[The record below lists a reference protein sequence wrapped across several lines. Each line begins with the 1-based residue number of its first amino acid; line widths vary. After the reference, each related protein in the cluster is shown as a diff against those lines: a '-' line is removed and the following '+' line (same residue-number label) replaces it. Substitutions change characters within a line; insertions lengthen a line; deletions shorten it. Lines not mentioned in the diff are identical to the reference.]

1 MSFSLIIEPCRPR
14 PRTAKL
20 GILTAFFLVGCGYD
34 SGSRWL
40 TQKATAPT
48 CTLDTLRCS
57 PELERCV
64 DGEQGAHWAASDDC
78 SSRGLICSSTLE
90 ACVVCEPNRTSCSG
104 QTIMQCDATGN
115 ELTPQDT
122 CDTSEL
128 KVCREGSCVN
138 LCSEASQRRSNVGC
152 EYFAVDLDNA
162 KIDDT
167 LNAAAQQFA
176 VVISNPQTDVSAE
189 VTIEQDDSEP
199 GAKNAPKSIVTATIP
214 PFNLRV
220 FRLGPREVDGSPDG
234 EFNTGTHTA
243 LTRHAYRIHS
253 TFPVVAYQFNPLEN
267 VNVFSN
273 DASLL
278 KPTEALTPAGNDLEP
293 AYVALGWPQTIA
305 NSPDPDTNFSPQNP
319 VSLRAFLTLVGTA
332 PNTHVRVDSSARILP
347 GGSLI
352 PATPKGGSLDFELST
367 FDVLNLETDDFNAD
381 FTGSL
386 ISSDAALV
394 VFSGS
399 EASDAPFFSTLSAR
413 KCCADHLEEQLDPIR
428 TSGQSFVAT
437 VSPSRTAAL
446 AKAGAPVGEA
456 EQDEYFRVIATTE
469 AGARVTTSL
478 SGQFQSFVLD
488 GRGSFVTIASA
499 NHFTLQSDA
508 PVMLSSVSPSQ
519 QDANVPGGYP
529 GGDPSLII
537 VPPVEQFRSSYV
549 FLTPDKYAFDFIRIV
564 APREAAVV
572 LDGRA
577 VDQIDGCT
585 AHDADGISDPA
596 RRLAIGPS
604 PFLVYECQ
612 LSFPIIDPNKP
623 APLNL
628 SPGAQNDGVHRVESN
643 AKVGVLV
650 DGFDSYVSYAY
661 AAGTELEFIVVK

>member
-1 MSFSLIIEPCRPR
+1 MGVFAAL
-14 PRTAKL
+14 L
-20 GILTAFFLVGCGYD
+20 LTACGYD

-40 TQKATAPT
+40 TQGTTTPVCKLGAM
-48 CTLDTLRCS
+48 RCA

-64 DGEQGAHWAASDDC
+64 DGDQGEHWSLSDDC
-78 SSRGLICSSTLE
+78 SSRGLICSTTLE
-90 ACVVCEPNRTSCSG
+90 ACTVCEPNRRSCAG
-104 QTIMQCDATGN
+104 QTIMQCDASGGEQTSL
-115 ELTPQDT
+115 ET
-122 CDTSEL
+122 CDPGERN
-128 KVCREGSCVN
+128 VCRDGRCVN
-138 LCSEASQRRSNVGC
+138 LCSLASQRRSNVGC

-162 KIDDT
+162 KINDT

-176 VVISNPQTDVSAE
+176 VVISNPETDIATE

-199 GAKNAPKSIVTATIP
+199 GQKNAPKSLVTATIP

-220 FRLGPREVDGSPDG
+220 FRLGPREVDGSPAG
-234 EFNTGTHTA
+234 EFDSGTHTA
-243 LTRHAYRIHS
+243 LSRHAYRIHS

-278 KPTEALTPAGNDLEP
+278 KPTEALTPIGDALQP

-305 NSPDPDTNFSPQNP
+305 NSSDPDTNFSPQNP
-319 VSLRAFLTLVGTA
+319 VSLRAFLTLVGTT
-332 PNTHVRVDSSARILP
+332 PKTHVRIDSSARILP
-347 GGSLI
+347 GGPI
-352 PATPKGGSLDFELST
+352 PATPKGGSLEVELST

-386 ISSDAALV
+386 ISADSALV

-399 EASDAPFFSTLSAR
+399 EASDAPFFNKLTDR

-428 TSGQSFVAT
+428 TSGRNFVAT

-456 EQDEYFRVIATTE
+456 EQNEYFRVIATTE

-478 SGQFQSFVLD
+478 GGAFQSFVLD
-488 GRGSFVTIASA
+488 QRGSFVTIASSH
-499 NHFTLQSDA
+499 HFTLKSDS

-519 QDANVPGGYP
+519 QDANVPSGFP

-537 VPPVEQFRSSYV
+537 VPPIEQFRNSYV

-564 APREAAVV
+564 APREAVVV
-572 LDGRA
+572 LDGRS
-577 VDQIDGCT
+577 VDEVSGCS
-585 AHDADGISDPA
+585 AHDADGISDAA
-596 RRLAIGPS
+596 RRKLVGPS

-612 LSFPIIDPNKP
+612 LSFPIIDPNKVAP
-623 APLNL
+623 ANL

-643 AKVGVLV
+643 EKVGVLV
-650 DGFDSYVSYAY
+650 DGFDSYVSYGY
-661 AAGTELEFIVVK
+661 AAGTELEFIVLE